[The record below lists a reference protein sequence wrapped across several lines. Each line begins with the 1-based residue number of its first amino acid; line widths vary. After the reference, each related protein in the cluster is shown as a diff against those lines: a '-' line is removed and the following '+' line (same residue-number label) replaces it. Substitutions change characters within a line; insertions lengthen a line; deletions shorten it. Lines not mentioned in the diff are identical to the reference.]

1 VPVAKQPILFMALA
15 GLVTVGV
22 VMWFLMVVLGVSAA
36 AVSSIDAAASMDA
49 NLMRTM
55 VAVMEG

>member
-1 VPVAKQPILFMALA
+1 MLLMALA

-22 VMWFLMVVLGVSAA
+22 VMWFLMVVVGVSAA

-49 NLMRTM
+49 NLMSTM
-55 VAVMEG
+55 IAVMGG